1 MLIYRNYIVIGIDVS
16 SKFHVASAIDPDG
29 RKLFS
34 NFKFDNNFDGIGSF
48 IKKINELKQSVQ
60 TNIVCALEST
70 GAYHLTLLKSISV
83 HGFENILVNPLITNS
98 SRKSTVRKVKND
110 NFDTFAIID
119 AVRNQDFKPSIVA
132 SSSIMAL
139 RQFVR
144 DYYTYS
150 NECTKYKLKLRTLLD
165 SFWNEYS
172 SVFSNIS
179 NMTSLTLL
187 KSFPSPK
194 SIIEADKSDIIDIL
208 LISKKGL
215 KYANSA
221 YDKLLV
227 VCQHSLDVFST
238 VYFDCAIRQYVDT
251 IINFE
256 ATLNNL
262 KQYVTDFINSDK
274 CDSKVRTNLDLL
286 ISISGIGPISAI
298 TVLAEISDFSSF
310 KNYKKIIAFFGMD
323 PKVVQSGQFT
333 AKHTPVTKCGSH
345 IARRAIYTIALRCI
359 SKTRN
364 GVLINS
370 NIRSYYDAKCVS
382 KAKKVALGHVMH
394 KVVSIMFSV
403 IKNQKPY
410 ELITKDEHISR
421 FNLQKTA

>member
-16 SKFHVASAIDPDG
+16 SKFHVASAVDPDG
-29 RKLFS
+29 CKLFS
-34 NFKFDNNFDGIGSF
+34 NFKFDNNSAGIGSF

-119 AVRNQDFKPSIVA
+119 AVKNQNFKPSIVS

-150 NECTKYKLKLRTLLD
+150 DECTKYKLKLHSLLD

-179 NMTSLTLL
+179 SKTSLALL

-194 SIIEADKSDIIDIL
+194 SIVDAKKSDIIDIL
-208 LISKKGL
+208 LVSKKGL
-215 KYANSA
+215 TYATAA
-221 YDKLLV
+221 YDELLI
-227 VCQHSLDVFST
+227 VCQHSLDVFSD
-238 VYFDCAIRQYVDT
+238 VYFNCSIRQYVDT
-251 IINFE
+251 IASFE
-256 ATLNNL
+256 TTLDNL
-262 KQYVTDFINSDK
+262 KQYVIDFIDSSK
-274 CDSKVRTNLDLL
+274 CENTVRTNLDLL
-286 ISISGIGPISAI
+286 LSIPGVGLVSAVTI
-298 TVLAEISDFSSF
+298 LAEISDFSSF

-333 AKHTPVTKCGSH
+333 AKHTPVTKCGSR

-370 NIRSYYDAKCVS
+370 SLKSCYDAKCVS
-382 KAKKVALGHVMH
+382 KAKKVALGHIMH

-403 IKNQKPY
+403 IKNQRPF

-421 FNLQKTA
+421 FNLKKSA